1 MQPIHPLLAVL
12 LAPLLFLSQKLV
24 AVTALPLLDRN
35 TPDQACDYRAAN
47 GPLVQLWREVA
58 VRDFTRLYL
67 VEKNPKKAFDKW
79 IPG

>member
-1 MQPIHPLLAVL
+1 MRFIPPLFVVL
-12 LAPLLFLSQKLV
+12 LAPLLFVSQQL
-24 AVTALPLLDRN
+24 ATVTALPLLDRN
-35 TPDQACDYRAAN
+35 TSDQACDYRATK